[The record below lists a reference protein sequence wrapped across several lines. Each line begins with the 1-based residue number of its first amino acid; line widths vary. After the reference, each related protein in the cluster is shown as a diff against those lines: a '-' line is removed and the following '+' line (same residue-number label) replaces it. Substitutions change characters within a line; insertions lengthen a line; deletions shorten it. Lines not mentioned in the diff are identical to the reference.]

1 MKQACPKQAASD
13 PSKSLY
19 WLSAHSVTKA
29 NTSHIVKSNTII
41 FSIAYSTSVTA
52 NKTHIIC
59 ATNLLYCL
67 YKGWS
72 RLRFL
77 KALSILT
84 GKPAMDNDFQNPFL
98 LPFLYHI
105 SLTNLFKNQLHI
117 FTTNTRKYLV
127 CVVLKH
133 TNLVHVFVIKRS
145 NRHFIFVT

>member
-1 MKQACPKQAASD
+1 MQNNVGIPQTITIASQKD
-13 PSKSLY
+13 YVILWTISHGL
-19 WLSAHSVTKA
+19 LSHCGEKA
-29 NTSHIVKSNTII
+29 NTSHIVNSNTII

-52 NKTHIIC
+52 NKTRIIC

-72 RLRFL
+72 RLQFL

-105 SLTNLFKNQLHI
+105 SLTNLFKN
-117 FTTNTRKYLV
+117 
-127 CVVLKH
+127 
-133 TNLVHVFVIKRS
+133 
-145 NRHFIFVT
+145 